1 MTLPD
6 KTPLDKVDRKILY
19 HLDRNAR
26 MQLSALSKK
35 VGISKESLH
44 YRIRRLRENR
54 QVSKFYT
61 IINTSKMGF
70 YLFKIYI
77 QLQNTTEASEK
88 QMIEYLHSHPRY
100 AWSCFSSGRWDMLVA
115 VWARDPLDFDDSFLA
130 GFMGRFSEYV
140 LARELSIT
148 KHNINQN
155 RRWFYETDE
164 EPVSSDVGGKAE
176 DAGLDETDREIL
188 RIIANNARMSVRCIA
203 ELAKT
208 TPAVVQH
215 RIRKMERSKVIL
227 AYKISFDLRNYG
239 YEFCKSFI
247 YLKHADP
254 KRMKELIEYCRHHQN
269 ILNEVTTFGSWDL
282 ELEFEV
288 PNFEFFHSAMREIR
302 NRFGDMIKSYDSI
315 LIYKEYKVDYM
326 PGCYPSM
333 DECHAKDGKS
343 LKKGQMKEAIE
354 ER

>member
-1 MTLPD
+1 MTSPRNF
-6 KTPLDKVDRKILY
+6 PLDKTDRKILY
-19 HLDRNAR
+19 HLDRDAR
-26 MQLSALSKK
+26 MHLSLLSKK

-44 YRIRRLRENR
+44 YRIRRLRENG
-54 QVSKFYT
+54 QISKFYT

-77 QLQNTTEASEK
+77 QLQNTTEESEK
-88 QMIEYLHSHPRY
+88 QMIEYLYAHPRY

-130 GFMGRFSEYV
+130 GFMGRFHEYV

-155 RRWFYETDE
+155 RRWFYNTEE
-164 EPVSSDVGGKAE
+164 EPVSSDVGGRAE
-176 DAGLDETDREIL
+176 DAGLDETDLEIL
-188 RIIANNARMSVRCIA
+188 RIIANNARMSVRRIA
-203 ELAKT
+203 ELAKS

-215 RIRKMERSKVIL
+215 RIRKMEKGRIIL

-247 YLKHADP
+247 YLKHTDP

-288 PNFEFFHSAMREIR
+288 PNFDFFHSAMREIR
-302 NRFGDMIKSYDSI
+302 NRFGDIIKSYDSI

-333 DECHAKDGKS
+333 DERGVKTEKIQNKRR
-343 LKKGQMKEAIE
+343 LNKTIE